1 MISVKNL
8 KKTYFLG
15 GEEVYALDDVS
26 LSIKEHE
33 FVAIIGQSGSG
44 KSTFMNMLGCL
55 DRPDSGEITLDGT
68 DILKCKEKELS
79 VIRNKK
85 IGFIFQQFHLLPK
98 LSALE
103 NVELPLIYQGMPT
116 KKRREK
122 AVKALKAVGLEKRM
136 NHKPNQLSGGQQQRV
151 AIARALVG
159 EPSLILADE
168 PTGNLDSRS
177 GKEIMM
183 LLHNLYEEG
192 NTIVLIT
199 QAIKMAFAS
208 ICSTKLRSFLTMLG
222 IIIGV
227 MSVTV
232 LVSIVQS
239 TTNNV
244 SDTLSQLGGNVIS
257 ATVTSRRSNKITTS
271 DIKSLENNPAIE
283 SVSPIISGS
292 STAKA
297 SGNSS
302 SVTLKGITEEYED
315 IQNISV
321 QKGRYILDVDN
332 DNRLQVCLIGVTAA
346 KDLFGHT
353 DVEGETIRISGR
365 NFKIIGVLEED
376 GSSQRDSNDSVIY
389 TPFTTAQRIMQNSTI
404 SSFYVSATNEGM
416 LNMAESAVDSFLLE
430 KTGDEDS
437 YTITNQSD
445 IADSVSDVTNSMT
458 YMIGGIAGISLL
470 VGGIGI
476 MNIMLVSVT
485 ERTKEIGIRKAI
497 GAKKKDILAQFMI
510 ESTVLSCMGGVIG
523 IALSAATIFGMNQL
537 MSADYTIS
545 AGISLIAL
553 AFSAILGIVF
563 GLYPANKAANLKP
576 IEALNL

>member
-1 MISVKNL
+1 
-8 KKTYFLG
+8 
-15 GEEVYALDDVS
+15 
-26 LSIKEHE
+26 
-33 FVAIIGQSGSG
+33 
-44 KSTFMNMLGCL
+44 
-55 DRPDSGEITLDGT
+55 
-68 DILKCKEKELS
+68 
-79 VIRNKK
+79 
-85 IGFIFQQFHLLPK
+85 
-98 LSALE
+98 
-103 NVELPLIYQGMPT
+103 
-116 KKRREK
+116 
-122 AVKALKAVGLEKRM
+122 
-136 NHKPNQLSGGQQQRV
+136 
-151 AIARALVG
+151 
-159 EPSLILADE
+159 
-168 PTGNLDSRS
+168 
-177 GKEIMM
+177 
-183 LLHNLYEEG
+183 
-192 NTIVLIT
+192 
-199 QAIKMAFAS
+199 
-208 ICSTKLRSFLTMLG
+208 MLG

-271 DIKSLENNPAIE
+271 DLKSLENNPAIE

-416 LNMAESAVDSFLLE
+416 LNMAESVVDSFLLE
-430 KTGDEDS
+430 KQEMK
-437 YTITNQSD
+437 IP
-445 IADSVSDVTNSMT
+445 
-458 YMIGGIAGISLL
+458 
-470 VGGIGI
+470 
-476 MNIMLVSVT
+476 
-485 ERTKEIGIRKAI
+485 IRS
-497 GAKKKDILAQFMI
+497 Q
-510 ESTVLSCMGGVIG
+510 
-523 IALSAATIFGMNQL
+523 
-537 MSADYTIS
+537 
-545 AGISLIAL
+545 ISLISQTA
-553 AFSAILGIVF
+553 SATLQT
-563 GLYPANKAANLKP
+563 P
-576 IEALNL
+576 